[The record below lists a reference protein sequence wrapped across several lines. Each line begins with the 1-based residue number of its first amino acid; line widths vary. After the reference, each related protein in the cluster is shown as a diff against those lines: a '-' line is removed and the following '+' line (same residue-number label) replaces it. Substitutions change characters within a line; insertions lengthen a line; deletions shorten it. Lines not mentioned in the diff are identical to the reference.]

1 MKLKKLLAA
10 VAVGFAATSAMA
22 APVSLDA
29 ISGSLTVKM
38 TGLTTETNLTA
49 GSTETTWGIGAINQ
63 LLSTNGDTWS
73 AGTNGQYLY
82 YMIYGIADQGI
93 TGTSP
98 NVNIFNTGATGG
110 GADGKIHFDLYL
122 SDHQITSIDSSFT
135 ALVSDRN
142 GYNGYAAYNTLGPAW
157 LQAVFTPGLIAA
169 DDPDTPWDETLT
181 SLFQTASSSSLPA
194 TGAGSFYADVVGG
207 TDYDRWNTN
216 TQDGRDMFGTF
227 TLSQNGITPG
237 AQVPDHGT
245 CPTASVLDN
254 TCFAGYISDPIVAN
268 RLPEPTSLALF
279 GLGLA
284 GLAGL
289 RRRKQQ

>member
-10 VAVGFAATSAMA
+10 AAMGFAAASASA

-38 TGLTTETNLTA
+38 TGLTTETKTTV
-49 GSTETTWGIGAINQ
+49 GSNETTWGIGAINQ

-82 YMIYGIADQGI
+82 YMIYGISDQGI
-93 TGTSP
+93 TGVAP

-110 GADGKIHFDLYL
+110 VADGKIHFDLYL
-122 SDHQITSIDSSFT
+122 SDHQITSIDSTFS
-135 ALVSDRN
+135 ALVADRT
-142 GYNGYAAYNTLGPAW
+142 GYDSYSAYSGLGPAW
-157 LQAVFTPGLIAA
+157 LKAVFEPGLFDT
-169 DDPDTPWDETLT
+169 DDGATSWDETLT
-181 SLFQTASSSSLPA
+181 TLFQTASSSSLPA
-194 TGAGSFYADVVGG
+194 TGAGAFFADVVGG

-216 TQDGRDMFGTF
+216 TQGGRDMFGTF

-237 AQVPDHGT
+237 LLIPDHGT
-245 CPTASVLDN
+245 CSTADVLAN
-254 TCFAGYISDPIVAN
+254 ICFAGYISDPIVAN

-279 GLGLA
+279 GLGMA